1 MPYEVHMP
9 RLGWNMEKGTLVEWR
24 KKDGE
29 HVEAG
34 EILFVV
40 GGDKADQEVEALES
54 GILRIPPDSPP
65 PGTEAEVGT
74 LLGYILQPGEP
85 LPFAAPTAATP
96 TATTP
101 VAGATPV
108 EAPRSV
114 APGAGPAPRPTARRP
129 AISPRALR
137 VAREL
142 GVEWASL
149 RGSGRSGR
157 IVERDVRQAAAAPPS
172 PPVRISPLARRA
184 AAELGVDVAH
194 LAAQVPGGRIARA
207 DVEAAAKA
215 AEAAPAPALPEA
227 AVTAAPMSPTRKIIA
242 ERMAASAH
250 TTAAVTLTTEA
261 DATELVR
268 LRRQLKADA
277 EMTGQPVPGY
287 NDLLAKIVAQA
298 LMEHP
303 ALNARLE
310 GDRIIVSH
318 AVHIGLA
325 VDTER
330 GLLVPVLR
338 DVQAKTV
345 RQIARESAPL
355 VERVRAGQAS
365 ADDLRGSTF
374 TITNL
379 GMYEIDAF
387 TPIVNPPECA
397 ILGVGRIVPKQVV
410 MDAEAEKVAVR
421 QMVCLSLTFDHR
433 LVDGAPAARFL
444 QRVKQYV
451 ERPYLWLVG

>member
-34 EILFVV
+34 ETLFVV

-85 LPFAAPTAATP
+85 LPFAAPTTATP
-96 TATTP
+96 TAP
-101 VAGATPV
+101 AAAGATP
-108 EAPRSV
+108 ETAPQRV

-142 GVEWASL
+142 GVEWTSL

-157 IVERDVRQAAAAPPS
+157 IVERDVRQAAAAPPTL

-184 AAELGVDVAH
+184 AAELGVDVAQ

-207 DVEAAAKA
+207 DVEAAARA
-215 AEAAPAPALPEA
+215 AEVAPAPAA
-227 AVTAAPMSPTRKIIA
+227 AVTAVPMSPTRKIIA

-268 LRRQLKADA
+268 LRRQLKTDA
-277 EMTGQPVPGY
+277 EMTGQPVPSY

-310 GDRIIVSH
+310 GDKIIMSH

-338 DVQAKTV
+338 DVQTKTV
-345 RQIARESAPL
+345 RQIARESAQL
-355 VERVRAGQAS
+355 VERVRAGKAN

-410 MDAEAEKVAVR
+410 IDAEAEKVAVR
-421 QMVCLSLTFDHR
+421 QMVFLSLTFDHR

-444 QRVKQYV
+444 QRVKQFL